1 MAARAEVEGA
11 DQSNYNNIMARRPWV
26 VVDPNT
32 EHLRPVWIAMITLAS
47 ILAFG
52 SLVGAVLCCCS
63 YQKRSQ
69 ESREIDEDRR
79 KFAER
84 IARELRMPATGS
96 EGSEVVNASDAD
108 GLHVSNVDSP
118 PLVIGY

>member
-1 MAARAEVEGA
+1 MAAKAEVEDA
-11 DQSNYNNIMARRPWV
+11 DQSNYSNIMARRPWV

-32 EHLRPVWIAMITLAS
+32 EHLRPVWIAMITLGR

-79 KFAER
+79 KLAER

-96 EGSEVVNASDAD
+96 EGSEVVKASDAD

-118 PLVIGY
+118 P